1 MNWLDENPNCARTYA
16 AFRLV
21 GDGIDPQTVSRALD
35 LDPSLARAKGEEIP
49 AGRIG
54 RARRQ
59 RTGVWSLS
67 TENLL
72 DSTSPERHLVHLLD
86 AVEPASA
93 ELHRL
98 RATDNL
104 QADFF
109 CYWLSATG
117 HGGPEVSP
125 ETLGRIAGLQ
135 ASLGLDFYG
144 PFDDV
149 DRSQ

>member
-21 GDGIDPQTVSRALD
+21 GDSLDPQTGSRALD
-35 LDPSLARAKGEEIP
+35 LEPNLARAKRRKIA

-67 TENLL
+67 TENIVN
-72 DSTSPERHLVHLLD
+72 STSLERHLLHLLE
-86 AVEPASA
+86 AVEPAYA
-93 ELHRL
+93 ALHRL
-98 RATDNL
+98 RRDESL
-104 QADFF
+104 RADFD

-117 HGGPEVSP
+117 NGGPELSP
-125 ETLGRIAGLQ
+125 ETLGRIAALG

-144 PFDDV
+144 PFDDS
-149 DRSQ
+149 D